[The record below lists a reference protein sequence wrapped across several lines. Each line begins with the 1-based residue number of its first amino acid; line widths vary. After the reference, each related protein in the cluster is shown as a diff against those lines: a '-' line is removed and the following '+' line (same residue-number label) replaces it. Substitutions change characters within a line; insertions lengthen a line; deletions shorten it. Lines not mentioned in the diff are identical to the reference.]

1 MGKLLF
7 LEIKTNLSNLYLGCV
22 IFFIC
27 SLFMFGV
34 SNLTHDRIIQFIE
47 LIFTLLGI
55 ILFTTIY
62 AIDNTR
68 NTILI
73 INSKRYHYSFLL
85 LLRLFL
91 TIVFTILLILIGL
104 VTFKICNSNVVFI
117 QDIFIAL
124 TNTMFIGSLS
134 LFISMISK
142 NALIGYMFG
151 LVYFLLCLGFK
162 NMSFMYLFSET
173 FGFPFYFKLIQFSI
187 SILVSIITIYITK
200 KVKI

>member
-7 LEIKTNLSNLYLGCV
+7 LEIKTNLSKLYLGCV

-73 INSKRYHYSFLL
+73 INSKRYHYSF
-85 LLRLFL
+85 
-91 TIVFTILLILIGL
+91 IVITPIFNNCVHYIAD
-104 VTFKICNSNVVFI
+104 FNRFSNF
-117 QDIFIAL
+117 
-124 TNTMFIGSLS
+124 
-134 LFISMISK
+134 
-142 NALIGYMFG
+142 
-151 LVYFLLCLGFK
+151 
-162 NMSFMYLFSET
+162 
-173 FGFPFYFKLIQFSI
+173 
-187 SILVSIITIYITK
+187 
-200 KVKI
+200 

>member
-1 MGKLLF
+1 M
-7 LEIKTNLSNLYLGCV
+7 
-22 IFFIC
+22 
-27 SLFMFGV
+27 
-34 SNLTHDRIIQFIE
+34 
-47 LIFTLLGI
+47 
-55 ILFTTIY
+55 
-62 AIDNTR
+62 
-68 NTILI
+68 
-73 INSKRYHYSFLL
+73 

-200 KVKI
+200 SKILIVFRYAIVFYSTLIIGNNFF